1 MIPRE
6 ELETLYEG
14 LAFPSAL
21 KLRKAVEL
29 RERQRAA
36 RVPRPADY
44 QPWTIS
50 LKEAR
55 EFVAKQGQRQLLA
68 KPQTYDGKIIA
79 SRADERWAADLIS
92 YTSQSAVIDRKRFQY
107 ILVVQDIFT
116 RFLWTR
122 ALLSTKAAEVRD
134 AFKSIVD
141 ECRVPKEL
149 STDRGTEFDN
159 REFRVFLETKSIEHR
174 WKVGVNDL
182 ATVDAAIGTLK
193 KTLTRLTSTPGK
205 GNWAQELAAATTA
218 YNATPHGHLDGEAPE
233 ETTGESEAAKSLRFD
248 LRKQAGED
256 VQTQNDATSR
266 KRARLEELGAYR
278 EPVESSLRGLKER
291 GFKPRY
297 KSGPPI
303 RVVRVGDGEVVG
315 TNAAGQET
323 RARAKDV
330 LPVPPDSTATRD
342 APGQGRTGDE
352 RITRIKRGKTELLK
366 DRARVIL
373 ATPRTQ
379 LQFRGL
385 LTAEERATLKE
396 AKLTPVKF
404 LRLWPE
410 FFALQGKQWRTVG
423 SSSSAPRQSTLI

>member
-1 MIPRE
+1 
-6 ELETLYEG
+6 
-14 LAFPSAL
+14 
-21 KLRKAVEL
+21 
-29 RERQRAA
+29 
-36 RVPRPADY
+36 
-44 QPWTIS
+44 
-50 LKEAR
+50 
-55 EFVAKQGQRQLLA
+55 VAKQGQRQLLA
-68 KPQTYDGKIIA
+68 KPQAYDGKIIA

-92 YTSQSAVIDRKRFQY
+92 FTSQSAVVGRKRFQY
-107 ILVVQDIFT
+107 ILAVQDIFS
-116 RFLWTR
+116 RFIWTR
-122 ALLSTKAAEVRD
+122 ALLSSKAAEVRD

-141 ECRVPKEL
+141 EGRVPKEL
-149 STDRGTEFDN
+149 NTDKGPEFDN
-159 REFRVFLETKSIEHR
+159 CEFRVFLETKSIEHR

-182 ATVDAAIGTLK
+182 ATVDAAIGTFK

-205 GNWAQELAAATTA
+205 GNWAQELAAATAA

-233 ETTGESEAAKSLRFD
+233 EATGESEAAKSLRFD
-248 LRKQAGED
+248 LRRQAGED

-266 KRARLEELGAYR
+266 KRARLEEVGAYR
-278 EPVESSLRGLKER
+278 EPVESSLKGLKER

-303 RVVRVGDGEVVG
+303 RVVRVDIATGEVVG

-330 LPVPPDSTATRD
+330 LPVPPDSSATRD

-352 RITRIKRGKTELLK
+352 RATRIKRRKTELLK

-373 ATPRTQ
+373 ATPRSL
-379 LQFRGL
+379 LQFRWQ
-385 LTAEERATLKE
+385 LTPEEHATIKE

-410 FFALQGKQWRTVG
+410 FFALQGKQLRTIG
-423 SSSSAPRQSTLI
+423 ASSSAPRQSTL